1 MKPARRAVSLA
12 VAAMSASLLVS
23 CAAAESGSSDGGA
36 GFDAARS
43 GVVNQSDK
51 TGGELKLGGTSDC
64 DSWDPAAT
72 YNGYCWNLQR
82 LMTRTLVGTPVTG
95 NPDKAPVAGELV
107 PDLATALGEANEDKT
122 VWTYHLRPGLK
133 FSTGDPITS
142 ADVKYGFER
151 MWATDVIS
159 GGPAGYFLCLL
170 DTCDDEGTPSYQGPY
185 KDATGGLSA
194 IETPDELT
202 IVFHLTE
209 SFSDFDYLMAMPAT
223 APVPKSAD
231 KGATY
236 TNEVVASGP
245 FMMDE
250 YTPGQSVVWVR
261 NPNWSQDTDEIRHP
275 KVDKVSM
282 TILSNA
288 DDLDARLKNASLDL
302 SAGGGVQPTFQS
314 EIVNAPKLKAN
325 ADDPVNG
332 FEGLFAIFPTA
343 APLDDVHCRRA
354 IAYALDK
361 RDLLVQSGGSYGGD
375 YATTLLPPA
384 VPGYDPKANAYPSG
398 TDWTGDL
405 DRAKQELKDCGQPDG
420 FETVMAYTNSGSDP
434 QVFASVQA
442 ALNRVGITVTGKQ
455 QDESVYYDSFI
466 GAPATIAEQKIG
478 IASVGWAPDYPSG
491 NGFLTLLVDG
501 KRIQDQGTTN
511 FVSVNDDVLNGLVEQ
526 SKTASLDE
534 QASIFRDLDKET
546 MDRALYIP
554 FFFQKALLYRNPRVT
569 NVDLR
574 GDRGMYDFVNLG
586 VSDGK

>member
-1 MKPARRAVSLA
+1 MKSASRAATL
-12 VAAMSASLLVS
+12 VAAASLLAS
-23 CAAAESGSSDGGA
+23 CSAAETGASGDGA
-36 GFDAARS
+36 GFDAART
-43 GVVNQSDK
+43 GVVNPSDK
-51 TGGELKLGGTSDC
+51 TGGELRLGGTSDC

-82 LMTRTLVGTPVTG
+82 LMTRTLVGSPVTG
-95 NPDKAPVAGELV
+95 DPDKAPEVGEIA
-107 PDLATALGEANEDKT
+107 PDLATALGEPNADNT
-122 VWTYHLRPGLK
+122 VWTYRLRPGLR

-142 ADVKYGFER
+142 ADIKYGFER
-151 MWATDVIS
+151 LWATDVIS

-170 DTCDDEGTPSYQGPY
+170 DTCDAEGTPSYQGPY
-185 KDATGGLSA
+185 KDATGGLTA
-194 IETPDELT
+194 IELPDDLT
-202 IVFHLTE
+202 VVFHLTE
-209 SFSDFDYLMAMPAT
+209 SFADFDYLMAMPAT
-223 APVPKSAD
+223 APVPRTAD

-245 FMMDE
+245 FMIE
-250 YTPGQSVVWVR
+250 SYTPGQNIAWVR
-261 NPNWSQDTDEIRHP
+261 NPQWSQDTDELRHP
-275 KVDKVSM
+275 KVDKVTM
-282 TILSNA
+282 TILSNP
-288 DDLDARLKNASLDL
+288 DDLDARLKNGSLDL

-314 EIVNAPKLKAN
+314 EIVNAPNLKAN

-332 FEGLFAIFPTA
+332 FEGLFALFPTV

-354 IAYALDK
+354 VAYALDK

-384 VPGYDPKANAYPSG
+384 VPGHDSKANVYPSG
-398 TDWTGDL
+398 DDWTGDL
-405 DRAKQELKDCGQPDG
+405 DTAKQELKDCGQPDG
-420 FETVMAYTNSGSDP
+420 FDTVMAYTNSGTDP
-434 QVFASVQA
+434 QIFASVQA
-442 ALNRVGITVTGKQ
+442 ALKRVGIEVTGKQ

-478 IASVGWAPDYPSG
+478 IASIGWAPDYPSG

-511 FVSVNDDVLNGLVEQ
+511 FVSVDDDVLNGLIEQ

-534 QASIFRDLDKET
+534 QAGIFRELDAET

-554 FFFQKALLYRNPRVT
+554 YFFQKALLYRNPRVT

-586 VSDGK
+586 VSDGE

>member
-1 MKPARRAVSLA
+1 MKSARRAVSLA
-12 VAAMSASLLVS
+12 AAASLLVS
-23 CAAAESGSSDGGA
+23 CSAAGTDASGAGA

-43 GVVNQSDK
+43 NVVNPSDK
-51 TGGELKLGGTSDC
+51 TGGELRLGGTSDC

-82 LMTRTLVGTPVTG
+82 LMTRTLVAEPATG
-95 NPDKAPVAGELV
+95 DPDKAPTAGELV
-107 PDLATALGEANEDKT
+107 PDLATALGEPNADNT
-122 VWTYHLRPGLK
+122 VWTYRLRPGLK

-142 ADVKYGFER
+142 KDIKYGFER

-170 DTCDDEGTPSYQGPY
+170 DTCDAEGTPSYQGPY
-185 KDATGGLSA
+185 KDAAGGLTA
-194 IETPDELT
+194 IDTPDELT
-202 IVFHLTE
+202 VVFHLTE
-209 SFSDFDYLMAMPAT
+209 SFADFDYLMAMPAT
-223 APVPKSAD
+223 APVPRLAD

-245 FMMDE
+245 FMRE
-250 YTPGQSVVWVR
+250 SYTPGQSVVWVR
-261 NPNWSQDTDEIRHP
+261 NPHWSQETDEIRHP
-275 KVDKVSM
+275 KVDKITM
-282 TILSNA
+282 TILSNP
-288 DDLDARLKNASLDL
+288 DDLDARLKNGSLDL

-314 EIVNAPKLKAN
+314 EIINTPSLKAN

-332 FEGLFAIFPTA
+332 FEGLFAIFPTT

-384 VPGYDPKANAYPSG
+384 VPGHDAKANAYPSG
-398 TDWTGDL
+398 EDWTGDL
-405 DRAKQELKDCGQPDG
+405 DKAKQELKECGQPDG
-420 FETVMAYTNSGSDP
+420 FDTVMAYTNSGSDP

-442 ALNRVGITVTGKQ
+442 ALKRVNIEVTGKQ

-466 GAPATIAEQKIG
+466 GAPATVTEQKIG
-478 IASVGWAPDYPSG
+478 IASIGWAPDYPSG

-501 KRIQDQGTTN
+501 KRIQEQGTTN
-511 FVSVNDDVLNGLVEQ
+511 FVSVDDDVLNGLIEQ
-526 SKTASLDE
+526 STTASLDE
-534 QASIFRDLDKET
+534 QAGIFRDLDKET

-554 FFFQKALLYRNPRVT
+554 YFFQKALLYRNSRVT

-586 VSDGK
+586 VS

>member
-1 MKPARRAVSLA
+1 MKSARRAVSLA
-12 VAAMSASLLVS
+12 MAVMSAGLLVACS
-23 CAAAESGSSDGGA
+23 AAGSGSAGAGA

-43 GVVNQSDK
+43 DVVNPSDK

-82 LMTRTLVGTPVTG
+82 LMTRTLVALPATG
-95 NPDKAPVAGELV
+95 DPDKAPVAGELA
-107 PDLATALGEANEDKT
+107 PDLATAMGEPNADNT
-122 VWTYHLRPGLK
+122 VWTYHLRGGLK

-170 DTCDDEGTPSYQGPY
+170 DTCDVAGTPSYQGPY

-194 IETPDELT
+194 IETPDEQT
-202 IVFHLTE
+202 IVFHLTR
-209 SFSDFDYLMAMPAT
+209 SFADFDYLVAMPAT
-223 APVPKSAD
+223 APVPRAAD

-236 TNEVVASGP
+236 TSSVVASGP
-245 FMMDE
+245 FMMQS
-250 YTPGQSVVWVR
+250 YTPGQSVVWAR
-261 NPNWSQDTDEIRHP
+261 NPNWSQDTDDIRHP
-275 KVDKVSM
+275 KVDKVTM
-282 TILSNA
+282 TILSNP
-288 DDLDARLKNASLDL
+288 DDLDARLKNGSLDL

-314 EIVNAPKLKAN
+314 EIVNSPNLKAY
-325 ADDPVNG
+325 ADDPVNA

-354 IAYALDK
+354 VAYALDK

-384 VPGYDPKANAYPSG
+384 VPGHDSKANAYPSG
-398 TDWTGDL
+398 ADWTGDL
-405 DRAKQELKDCGQPDG
+405 DKAKKELADCGKPDG
-420 FETVMAYTNSGSDP
+420 FSTVMAYTNSGTDP

-442 ALNRVGITVTGKQ
+442 ALKRVGIEVTGKQ

-466 GAPATIAEQKIG
+466 GAPATVAAQKIG

-501 KRIQDQGTTN
+501 ARIQDQGTTN
-511 FVSVNDDVLNGLVEQ
+511 FVSVNDDVLNGLIKK
-526 SKTASLDE
+526 STTATLDE
-534 QASIFRDLDKET
+534 QASIFRELDKET

-554 FFFQKALLYRNPRVT
+554 YFFQKAVLYRNSRVT
-569 NVDLR
+569 NADLR
-574 GDRGMYDFVNLG
+574 GGRGMYDFVNLG